1 MPTHASGSY
10 QELDDAALLSGF
22 ESQSLNLETWVH
34 RSHVRVA
41 VLYLSRFGFDA
52 ALERMRERI
61 QSFNRAKGIKDTKSS
76 GYHET
81 LTVAWLRVIA
91 NALDV
96 MARPP
101 ANSLEFCRQNQHLL
115 DKTFLRRHYSSD
127 RMLTDE
133 AKRQFVEPDLEPL
146 PAVFRSGAG
155 IPGLKKPAEA
165 RSD

>member
-1 MPTHASGSY
+1 MPTHAPGTY

-22 ESQSLNLETWVH
+22 ESQSLNVETWVH

-61 QSFNRAKGIKDTKSS
+61 QAFNRVKGIKDTKST

-81 LTVAWLRVIA
+81 MTVAWLRVIA

-96 MARPP
+96 MSRPP
-101 ANSLEFCRQNQHLL
+101 ANSLEFCRQNEHLL
-115 DKTFLRRHYSSD
+115 DKAFLRRHYSSD

-133 AKRQFVEPDLEPL
+133 AKRHFVEPDLKPL
-146 PAVFRSGAG
+146 PGLFRSGEG
-155 IPGLKKPAEA
+155 IPSLKKPAES
-165 RSD
+165 RSG